1 MDEQHRP
8 DDEPTVEVDAVTPP
22 TEPPPGEAALPG
34 RDPDELRERAR
45 QLHEEAG
52 DQARAAAELRDAAA
66 ALRGEAAALLERVPE
81 LAAEAAPAREDPGAA
96 PVGFDAP
103 LAEPPAEASAPR
115 RRWFRRRR

>member
-1 MDEQHRP
+1 MSRRSRWTRSRRP
-8 DDEPTVEVDAVTPP
+8 PSRLRARRHC
-22 TEPPPGEAALPG
+22 PGG
-34 RDPDELRERAR
+34 DPDELRERAR